1 MSTATTTTSTLV
13 MAPSEKEKVVEGLK
27 KYLEEHNKSREEAQ
41 DKLHNFCETRR
52 KQANE
57 SENKEIENIENKF
70 AKEVGPL
77 QSILERCP
85 SDNETLK
92 KLEECEESRR
102 ASQEKIEEKY
112 ETQRRQVDGLENEIN
127 SELEVKF

>member
-1 MSTATTTTSTLV
+1 MNTTTTSTLA
-13 MAPSEKEKVVEGLK
+13 MAPSEKEKVVQGLR
-27 KYLEEHNKSREEAQ
+27 KYLEEHNKSREEVQ
-41 DKLHNFCETRR
+41 DKLHNFCEACR

-57 SENKEIENIENKF
+57 SEKKEIESLENEF

-92 KLEECEESRR
+92 KLEECEENRR
-102 ASQEKIEEKY
+102 KARSSK
-112 ETQRRQVDGLENEIN
+112 ETG
-127 SELEVKF
+127 